1 MPNTVRNGIGRGGGL
16 ALAAVLFG
24 AMAGPALAAGELRF
38 DNGIRAT
45 VHDARETA
53 GLLQVADDGRVHLV
67 HPAADRIELDGAKDT
82 PCWPLDAAAVAEA
95 LKAMTG
101 FTTDVAVEVFVLPA
115 PPAVEQASFA
125 RRGVIYLAPGT
136 GPVAA
141 QTVASITAHEMGHVL
156 TWAFIDGQ
164 AGRWDAYLR
173 LRGLDSVRYGPAA
186 AHANRPRE
194 ILAEDLRHLFGG
206 ALATSSGSIENH
218 DLELPDQVTGL
229 RELLRGYLRGR
240 VVVTEL
246 VRSQAAP
253 NPCNPLTT
261 ITMELPEAIVGE
273 AELRIYDIRG
283 RCIRTL
289 RGGDPAN
296 GRVALRWE
304 GTDDTGRA
312 VASGR
317 YMYVMTAAGVMA
329 RGTVTLV
336 R

>member
-1 MPNTVRNGIGRGGGL
+1 MLAMAERGSGWAAGL
-16 ALAAVLFG
+16 ALTLVLAVAQPASAAR
-24 AMAGPALAAGELRF
+24 EYHF

-53 GLLQVADDGRVHLV
+53 GLLETTADGRIHLA
-67 HPAADRIELDGAKDT
+67 HPAADRIELASDEET
-82 PCWPLDAAAVAEA
+82 PCWPLDAAVVAEA
-95 LKAMTG
+95 LRAMTG
-101 FTTDVAVEVFVLPA
+101 FRTDVSVDVFLLPT
-115 PPAVEQASFA
+115 PPLAEQSSFA
-125 RRGVIYLAPGT
+125 HRGVIYLAPGT

-141 QTVASITAHEMGHVL
+141 ETVASITVHEMGHVL

-164 AGRWDAYLR
+164 PGRWESYLS
-173 LRGLDSVRYGPAA
+173 LRGLDADRFGPAA
-186 AHANRPRE
+186 VHADRPRE

-218 DLELPDQVTGL
+218 DLVLPDQVTGL

-240 VVVTEL
+240 VVVTDL
-246 VRSQAAP
+246 ARSQAAP

-261 ITMELPEAIVGE
+261 ITMELPDAAVGE
-273 AELRIYDIRG
+273 AELRIYDVRG

-304 GTDDTGRA
+304 GTDDSGRA
-312 VASGR
+312 AASGR
-317 YMYVMTAAGVMA
+317 YVYVMTAAGVMA